1 MADKDILA
9 ALMGG
14 MGGGGDL
21 GAFRNTIAQNDLW
34 TQAAQPILGARFD
47 TSTWSPGTT
56 LGVSAGQAFLGALLG
71 GLGQRSQAQQLEKVA
86 QVLPALY
93 ENPGAVMAP
102 EGVDREAF
110 GILKL
115 GEMAK
120 NEARTIALEQDRLKR
135 SLDIMDAGLKK
146 KAETKGEIEG
156 KQDAY
161 KQAGTEDPD
170 NPSVKSASELSK
182 QLMNNKEVIDFGEV
196 RNRINVLQKAALDPT
211 TVADLDYVI
220 GIAKILDPTSVVRE
234 SEGQTVIESQSIP
247 ASIIGQ
253 LNKSLKGGSAIDRT
267 SLFALAKRHFDTRAS
282 RVNDLADYYATLA
295 KSKGANINDT
305 LEFIRNGTK
314 LKDIVVPGSVLP
326 KPSGISPLEQ
336 LAKQFP
342 NTPAGREAFK
352 KAVNGGEAENGG

>member
-1 MADKDILA
+1 MADKDIIA

-14 MGGGGDL
+14 MGTSGGGGSDL
-21 GAFRNTIAQNDLW
+21 GALRSTIAQNDLW

-47 TSTWSPGTT
+47 TSTWNPGTT

-71 GLGQRSQAQQLEKVA
+71 GMGQRSQAQQLEKVA

-93 ENPGAVMAP
+93 ENPGAVVAP

-120 NEARTIALEQDRLKR
+120 NQARTVALEQDRLKR

-146 KAETKGEIEG
+146 KIETKSEIEG
-156 KQDAY
+156 KQEAY
-161 KQAGTEDPD
+161 KQSGTEDPE

-182 QLMNNKEVIDFGEV
+182 QLINNKEVVDLGEV
-196 RNRINVLQKAALDPT
+196 RNRIQVLQKAALDPSS
-211 TVADLDYVI
+211 VADLDYVI
-220 GIAKILDPTSVVRE
+220 GVAKILDPTSVVRE
-234 SEGQTVIESQSIP
+234 SEGQTVINSQSIP
-247 ASIIGQ
+247 ASILGQ
-253 LNKSLKGGSAIDRT
+253 LNKAIAGESAIDR
-267 SLFALAKRHFDTRAS
+267 SALFALAQRHFDTRAS
-282 RVNDLADYYATLA
+282 RVNDVADYYGTLA
-295 KSKGANINDT
+295 KSKNANINDT
-305 LEFIRNGTK
+305 LEFIRSGTK

-326 KPSGISPLEQ
+326 KPSTLNPLDS

-342 NTPAGREAFK
+342 NTPEGRAAFK
-352 KAVNGGEAENGG
+352 RAANGG